1 MTCRGCCNE
10 EFAVSYPPPEGG
22 YTVIVPSLARACVTF
37 GGSLK
42 RRQRWHERPPG
53 SMLRG
58 SWRRARRVR
67 LRYDPAEVAAACA
80 GQEDLR
86 ILPAAR
92 NFDR

>member
-1 MTCRGCCNE
+1 M
-10 EFAVSYPPPEGG
+10 
-22 YTVIVPSLARACVTF
+22 PSLARACVTF
-37 GGSLK
+37 GGTV
-42 RRQRWHERPPG
+42 EEATA
-53 SMLRG
+53 M
-58 SWRRARRVR
+58 AREAARVYVEGLLEKGEENR